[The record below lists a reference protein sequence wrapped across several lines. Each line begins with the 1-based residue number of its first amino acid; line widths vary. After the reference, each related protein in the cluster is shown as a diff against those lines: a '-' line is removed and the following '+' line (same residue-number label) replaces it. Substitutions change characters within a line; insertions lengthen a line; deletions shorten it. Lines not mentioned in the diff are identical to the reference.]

1 MMPLKLT
8 FTEENYLKTIYSL
21 GVSGNKGVATNS
33 IAEKLQTK
41 ASSVTD
47 MIKKLSDK
55 KLLNYEKYY
64 GVNLTKEGKR
74 IAIETI
80 RKHRLW
86 EVFLVETLNFGWDEV
101 HEVAEQLEHIQSVKL
116 INKLDEFLDYPQFDP
131 HGDPIPDKNGKMSA
145 PAETI
150 VLSDCGI
157 NEKLIINGVADTS
170 SEFLVY
176 LNQQGFKLGV
186 QLKVISIYEFDK
198 SMVVELKNKTR
209 LTISNMV
216 TKNIMVKKL

>member
-1 MMPLKLT
+1 MPLKLT

-21 GVSGNKGVATNS
+21 GVSGNKGVTTNA
-33 IAEKLQTK
+33 IAGRLQTK
-41 ASSVTD
+41 AASVTD

-64 GVNLTKEGKR
+64 GVTLTKEGKR

-86 EVFLVETLNFGWDEV
+86 EVFLVEKLNFGWDEV

-116 INKLDEFLDYPQFDP
+116 IDKLDEFLDHPETDP

-145 PAETI
+145 AAETTE
-150 VLSDCGI
+150 LSACGI
-157 NEKLIINGVADTS
+157 NDRVVIHGVADTS
-170 SEFLVY
+170 SGFLVY
-176 LNQQGFKLGV
+176 LNQQGLILGV
-186 QLKVISIYEFDK
+186 QMKVISVYDFDK
-198 SMVVELKNKTR
+198 SMVVELKNKMRITV
-209 LTISNMV
+209 SNMV
-216 TKNIMVKKL
+216 TRNIMVKKL